1 MPETYDVAVVG
12 AGVVALA
19 VAEELLDRGLTV
31 AVIGPYGGDHAG
43 QASRAAGAML
53 STFSEIEPG
62 HPAERVAVETGERL
76 AAHQAYPAWL
86 NRLASTGEPAVST
99 VAGTW
104 VLAPAGRLA
113 QLAPIAAAARAAEH
127 PVEEHDAAQI
137 PGLRTPVDTAGA
149 LWLPTEARI
158 DSGALMDTLFQ
169 VVRRHP
175 KAAWHDTTATAV
187 TTGLV
192 RCADG
197 TQVEAGD
204 VVVAAGA
211 ATGSLLEQAGRPVG
225 VPPILAGRGASVL
238 LHAPAITVPDVVRT
252 PNAAFACGAHLVPRA
267 DGTLYLGATNRL
279 TASTNF
285 TRPVTLDELA
295 VLAADAGALLDHRL
309 AEAEL
314 RSHRV
319 GFRPYTVDH
328 LPLLGRTRDS
338 HLLVATATYRCGV
351 LLAPRIAALIADEI
365 TAPGALKDHPYRV
378 LRPMVVPSAGN
389 ALDAGATQALLEH
402 LLRGG
407 ASLPAAEAEQLA
419 GFLEL
424 GLRALLDDR
433 CEQGSAL
440 RRLWR
445 SAPVVEVVPAL
456 FALPRRMKGDS
467 DGHR

>member
-12 AGVVALA
+12 VGVVALA
-19 VAEELLDRGLTV
+19 VAQELLARGLTV
-31 AVIGPYGGDHAG
+31 AVIGPHGGDHAG

-76 AAHQAYPAWL
+76 AAHRAYPVWL
-86 NRLASTGEPAVST
+86 NRLAASGEPAVST

-113 QLAPIAAAARAAEH
+113 QLAPIAAAARAAGH
-127 PVEEHDAAQI
+127 PAEEHDAGQI

-158 DSGALMDTLFQ
+158 DSGALMQALSR

-175 KAAWHDTTATAV
+175 RAAWHDTTATTV
-187 TTGLV
+187 TTGIV

-197 TQVEAGD
+197 TRVEAGD
-204 VVVAAGA
+204 VVLAAGA
-211 ATGSLLEQAGRPVG
+211 ATASLLEQAGRRIG

-238 LHAPAITVPDVVRT
+238 LHAPAISVPHVVRT

-267 DGTLYLGATNRL
+267 DGTVYLGATNRL
-279 TASTNF
+279 TTSADF

-295 VLAADAGALLDHRL
+295 VLAADASTLLDHRL
-309 AEAEL
+309 AGAQL
-314 RSHRV
+314 CSHRV
-319 GFRPYTVDH
+319 GLRPYTVDH
-328 LPLLGRTRDS
+328 LPLLGRTRDPG
-338 HLLVATATYRCGV
+338 LLVATATYRCGV

-365 TAPGALKDHPYRV
+365 TAPGALDDHPYRV
-378 LRPMVVPSAGN
+378 LRPMPTPTAGD
-389 ALDAGATQALLEH
+389 ALDAGAAQALIEH
-402 LLRGG
+402 LLQGG
-407 ASLPAAEAEQLA
+407 ASLPAAAAEQFA
-419 GFLEL
+419 GFVEL
-424 GLRALLDDR
+424 ALRVLLDDA
-433 CEQGSAL
+433 CAQGAAL
-440 RRLWR
+440 RRLWH

-456 FALPRRMKGDS
+456 FALPRRMKGTPDA
-467 DGHR
+467 HR